1 MFETE
6 RLEKI
11 QEILAENGALSVQ
24 RLARALFVSESTVR
38 RDLSELQR
46 QGLVKR
52 IHGGAVLITGAS
64 RELPLYMRERD
75 HPDAKE
81 RIAEQA
87 VSYIRD
93 GQVLFLDA
101 SSTVQK
107 MVGRLA
113 AFRDLTIITNGL
125 KTAQELSQLPHTIY
139 CTGGLLLHSSH
150 AYVGHGA
157 ERAVRE
163 YNADLFFFSSRG
175 NFRRRADHGHLR
187 GGDPAPPGHVRAEQG
202 ADFSLRQQQVRAV
215 VLLQPLLREAGGRYG
230 QRPGV
235 CGGGK
240 RNLPAAVMIAAGRFL
255 RRFQEFSGPAASNS
269 RPCWRNS
276 PGDILAWSLK
286 LRPKYLA
293 LA

>member
-139 CTGGLLLHSSH
+139 CTGGAAAPQLPRLC
-150 AYVGHGA
+150 GPRRGA
-157 ERAVRE
+157 GGAGVQRGPVF
-163 YNADLFFFSSRG
+163 LFQPG

-255 RRFQEFSGPAASNS
+255 RRFQGFSGPAASKS
-269 RPCWRNS
+269 LPCWRNS